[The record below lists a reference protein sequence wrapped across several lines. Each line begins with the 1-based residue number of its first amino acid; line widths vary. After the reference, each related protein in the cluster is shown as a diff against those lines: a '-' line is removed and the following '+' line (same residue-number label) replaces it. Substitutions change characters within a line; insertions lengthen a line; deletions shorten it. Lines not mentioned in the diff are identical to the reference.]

1 MRTAQHARLGG
12 MVGAGTLVMHEDKT
26 PDLGALKKP
35 YGVTVDC
42 TKNGLACV
50 DGMTSRAAAGH
61 SPSAGALLDFV
72 GVCARTMHPPW
83 CVRAASVLFARYT
96 SRPPGCR
103 QVNEAELTATRWS
116 LNACLQ
122 VRRAAPL

>member
-1 MRTAQHARLGG
+1 
-12 MVGAGTLVMHEDKT
+12 MVGAGTLVKHVNKT
-26 PDLGALKKP
+26 PGLGALKKP
-35 YGVTVDC
+35 YSVTVDC
-42 TKNGLACV
+42 AKNGLV
-50 DGMTSRAAAGH
+50 YVGVMTSRAAAGH

-72 GVCARTMHPPW
+72 GVCARTMHPLW

-103 QVNEAELTATRWS
+103 QVHEAELTATRWS